1 MIVTG
6 LETNK
11 LGSVIMRE
19 SILATRVSSRIS
31 RASSGER
38 EKLLDMA
45 ANMKDLIRLG
55 RGDPD
60 LDTPKVI
67 VDAAVEALRNGYT
80 HYTHWAGLPELRAAI
95 AEKLRRDNNLEYDPN
110 SEIVVTTGG
119 QEAMNVIFQGLID
132 LGDEV
137 LIADPFYTAYKSVV
151 ELAGGKMVY
160 VPTYEKDDFALQ
172 PELIREKITPKT
184 KVLIVVTPNNPT
196 GSVIPRGTLEQIA
209 KLAVEEDLLV
219 VSDEIYEKLI
229 YDGLEHIS
237 IATFPGMRERT
248 VTLNGFS
255 KAYSMTGWRIGY
267 MAAPA
272 DFIDQIQ
279 MIKYNM
285 TISVNHA
292 TQAAALAALSPKG
305 QATIEKTCATYAERR
320 RFFMKALDEMGLT
333 YGHPGGTFYIF
344 ANITPTGK
352 TALEFCRDLLH
363 DTKIQIFPGT
373 TYGHAEG
380 YVRISLLAPIE
391 QLKIAA
397 ERMSEVVRRYLAE
410 NDGR

>member
-1 MIVTG
+1 MS
-6 LETNK
+6 E
-11 LGSVIMRE
+11 SV
-19 SILATRVSSRIS
+19 LAARASSRVH
-31 RASSGER
+31 RTSSGER
-38 EKLLDMA
+38 EELLGMA
-45 ANMKDLIRLG
+45 QGMTGLIRLG

-80 HYTHWAGLPELRAAI
+80 HYTHWAGLTELRAAI
-95 AEKLRRDNNLEYDPN
+95 ADKLLRDNAIEYDPN

-132 LGDEV
+132 PGDEV
-137 LIADPFYTAYKSVV
+137 LIADPFYTSYKSVV

-172 PELIREKITPKT
+172 PKLIRKQITPKT

-196 GSVIPRGTLEQIA
+196 GSVIPRETLERIA
-209 KLAVEEDLLV
+209 KLAVEKDLLV
-219 VSDEIYEKLI
+219 VSDEIYEKI
-229 YDGLEHIS
+229 IFDGLEHVS

-248 VTLNGFS
+248 IVLNGFS

-272 DFIDQIQ
+272 DFIDKIQ

-305 QATIEKTCATYAERR
+305 QETIEKTRATYAERR

-333 YGHPGGTFYIF
+333 YGYPGGALYIF
-344 ANITPTGK
+344 VNIIPTGK
-352 TALEFCRDLLH
+352 TAFEFCRDLLL
-363 DTKIQIFPGT
+363 DARIQIFPGT
-373 TYGHAEG
+373 AYGHAEG
-380 YVRISLLAPIE
+380 YVRISLLAPLE

-397 ERMSEVVRRYLAE
+397 ERMSKAVPRYIAE
-410 NDGR
+410 NGEEN